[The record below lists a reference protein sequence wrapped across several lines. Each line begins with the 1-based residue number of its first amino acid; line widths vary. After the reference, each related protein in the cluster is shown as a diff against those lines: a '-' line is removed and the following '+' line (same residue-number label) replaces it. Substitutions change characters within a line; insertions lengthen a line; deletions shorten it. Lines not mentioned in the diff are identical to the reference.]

1 VLIPLNVQRCVSSL
15 DNDVGKKFLQM
26 NARLMIAVD
35 DGRVAGM
42 PWTIVTDV
50 TTSDLQQRTSY

>member
-1 VLIPLNVQRCVSSL
+1 
-15 DNDVGKKFLQM
+15 M

-35 DGRVAGM
+35 DDRVAGM